1 MVSEVSAAVLAILV
15 KSLLETDLKR
25 DLIARLREEYNMAG
39 AEVFTRAVDLMQTRV
54 LI

>member
-15 KSLLETDLKR
+15 KSLVETDLKR
-25 DLIARLREEYNMAG
+25 DLTARLREEYNMAV
-39 AEVFTRAVDLMQTRV
+39 AEVFTLAVDLMQTRV

>member
-15 KSLLETDLKR
+15 KSLVETDLES
-25 DLIARLREEYNMAG
+25 AMLRKEYNMAG

>member
-1 MVSEVSAAVLAILV
+1 MSVAVLAILV
-15 KSLLETDLKR
+15 KSLVETDLKR
-25 DLIARLREEYNMAG
+25 DLTARLREEYNM

>member
-15 KSLLETDLKR
+15 KSLVETDLKR
-25 DLIARLREEYNMAG
+25 DLIGRLREEYNMAE
-39 AEVFTRAVDLMQTRV
+39 AEVFTRAVDLMQTQV